1 MWYIILLFHQ
11 DGRFL
16 PGAGATE
23 IELAAKIAQYGDS
36 LPGLE
41 QYSVKK
47 FATALE
53 SFVKTLSENT
63 GVKAKEVISKLY
75 ATHNEGKQSYGFD
88 IEVSI
93 DLFSH
98 QFSLIQYRNLICFV
112 FSRAKVQ
119 TVSMLV
125 KLVFWIYI

>member
-1 MWYIILLFHQ
+1 MQ
-11 DGRFL
+11 DGRFV

-23 IELAAKIAQYGDS
+23 TELALQIAQYGDS

-53 SFVKTLSENT
+53 SFVKTLAENT

-75 ATHNEGKQSYGFD
+75 ALHNEGKKNFGFD
-88 IEVSI
+88 IEVCSTSTSFEVDEKSLVLI
-93 DLFSH
+93 DKFLG
-98 QFSLIQYRNLICFV
+98 
-112 FSRAKVQ
+112 
-119 TVSMLV
+119 
-125 KLVFWIYI
+125 